1 MMKVS
6 RDEKNELKIGI
17 FSFFSGAGFLDLG
30 FEKSGYDIL
39 FANEIC
45 KDFAFVYTF
54 AREKMNMQS
63 VIPDQHSVEDYV
75 DPENE
80 QYKNLQQKIAEA
92 RKKYDLIGFIGGPPC
107 PDFSVAGKNEGATG
121 KHGRLSQVYMNLIFE
136 FKPDFFVFENV
147 RGLIKTERHKKFFEK
162 IIKQAQRH
170 DFYTTW
176 RLTNALEYAVPQDR
190 DRVIFIGIHKTA
202 YAQTPVQRG
211 KRIKNFYW
219 EKECKYSLSDVKSYD
234 KWPTISNFQE
244 DQDLACSVNDEFRDL
259 AVMTWF
265 QKNDVDNHPNAKHHF
280 IPRKGISRMQTYAE
294 GDVSRKCFKRLHRW
308 RYSPAAAYGNNEVHL
323 HPFKVR
329 RLSVA
334 EALAIQSLPK
344 EFCLPP
350 ELPLTSM
357 FKTIGNGV
365 PFLLAKGVATGI
377 KSYLMTHAC
386 SRKVKSKTPRR
397 KCKKTQCE
405 LCDEILHGDKR

>member
-121 KHGRLSQVYMNLIFE
+121 KHGRLSQVYMDLIFE

-147 RGLIKTERHKKFFEK
+147 RGLIKTGRHREFFDKLIE
-162 IIKQAQRH
+162 QAH
-170 DFYTTW
+170 KNDYLTTW
-176 RLTNALEYAVPQDR
+176 ELTNALEYGVPQDR
-190 DRVIFIGIHKTA
+190 DRVIFIGFRRSA
-202 YAQTPVQRG
+202 YAQCPAKTTKVISDFPWQDTRKY
-211 KRIKNFYW
+211 KRREIK
-219 EKECKYSLSDVKSYD
+219 KYPA
-234 KWPTISNFQE
+234 WPTQDPFQE
-244 DQDLACSVNDEFRDL
+244 NGKIQCKLKRYVDL

-265 QKNDVDNHPNAKHHF
+265 TRNDVDKHPNAGHHF
-280 IPRKGISRMQTYAE
+280 VPRSGISRMQTYAE

-365 PFLLAKGVATGI
+365 PFLLAKGVASGI
-377 KSYLMTHAC
+377 KSYLIEIAC
-386 SRKVKSKTPRR
+386 SRMEKKRTARR
-397 KCKKTQCE
+397 KCGKVQRKLCE
-405 LCDEILHGDKR
+405 EILNGDKR

>member
-1 MMKVS
+1 MKVS
-6 RDEKNELKIGI
+6 RAEKNKLKIGI

-30 FEKSGYDIL
+30 FEKSGYDVL

-45 KDFAFVYTF
+45 KDFASVYTF
-54 AREKMNMQS
+54 AREQMNMQG

-75 DPENE
+75 DPAKE
-80 QYKNLQQKIAEA
+80 QYKNLKEKISEA

-121 KHGRLSQVYMNLIFE
+121 KHGRLSQVYMDVIFE

-147 RGLIKTERHKKFFEK
+147 RGLIKTARHREFFETL
-162 IIKQAQRH
+162 IKQAH
-170 DFYTTW
+170 KNDYLTTW
-176 RLTNALEYAVPQDR
+176 ELTNALEYGVPQDR
-190 DRVIFIGIHKTA
+190 DRVIFLGFLRSTYA
-202 YAQTPVQRG
+202 RRPAQTTTIISDFPWQDAR
-211 KRIKNFYW
+211 KYKLREIK
-219 EKECKYSLSDVKSYD
+219 KYPA
-234 KWPTISNFQE
+234 WPTQDPFQE
-244 DQDLACSVNDEFRDL
+244 NVKTQCVLKRYIDL

-265 QKNDVDNHPNAKHHF
+265 TQNNVDQHPNAKHHF
-280 IPRKGISRMQTYAE
+280 VPRSGISRMQTYAE

-344 EFCLPP
+344 EFCLPA

-377 KSYLMTHAC
+377 KSYLMGHAC

-397 KCKKTQCE
+397 KCNKTQCE
-405 LCDEILHGDKR
+405 LCDKILHGDKQ